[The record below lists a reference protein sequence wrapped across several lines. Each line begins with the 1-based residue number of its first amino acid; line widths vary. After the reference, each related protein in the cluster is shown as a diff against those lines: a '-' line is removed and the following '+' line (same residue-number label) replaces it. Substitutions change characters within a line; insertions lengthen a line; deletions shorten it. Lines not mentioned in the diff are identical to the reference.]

1 MAQKGVGFSS
11 AKFGFEEA
19 YFVIAGVPYEGAGS
33 LRPGSKAGPKA
44 IREASHNLEPYLFE
58 HDLDLRSVPAHDM
71 GDLPK
76 VKRPADMLLHVREAA
91 DKIVGA
97 GKFPIFIGGEHIIAL
112 PVIQAYKDIGV
123 ISIDAHLDFRE
134 EQEGNA
140 VGGNCVMRRAADHV
154 GIDNVLPFGVRSIS
168 MEEKR
173 SKMPNYVDSFSI
185 HDQGLE
191 NSWKRAMNM
200 MRRERVFLSLDIDGI
215 DPSFAP
221 GTGTPE
227 PFGLTPYEVKRCINM
242 LGDRMAG
249 FDVSEVCP
257 ACDQGSTAVLAAR
270 LIQEVMA
277 VGWKH
282 RKGK

>member
-1 MAQKGVGFSS
+1 MAQKGVTFAS
-11 AKFGFEEA
+11 AKFGFDEA
-19 YFVIAGVPYEGAGS
+19 RFVIVGVPFESGGS
-33 LRPGSKAGPKA
+33 LRPGCRVGPKA

-58 HDLDLRSVPAHDM
+58 HDLDLGTVPVHDM

-76 VKRPADMLLHVREAA
+76 VKKVADMMENVRAAA
-91 DKIVGA
+91 DKIIGA
-97 GKFPIFIGGEHIIAL
+97 GKFPIFMGGEHTIAL
-112 PVIQAYKDIGV
+112 PIIQAYKDIGV
-123 ISIDAHLDFRE
+123 ISIDAHLDFCQ
-134 EQEGNA
+134 EQEGSA
-140 VGGNCVMRRAADHV
+140 LGHSCVMRRAADHL
-154 GIDNVLPFGVRSIS
+154 GIENVLPFGVRSIS
-168 MEEKR
+168 LAEKMA
-173 SKMPNYVDSFSI
+173 SMPNYVDSFTI
-185 HDQGLE
+185 HEQGLE

-227 PFGLTPYEVKRCINM
+227 PFGLSPYEVKRCINM
-242 LGDRMAG
+242 LGERMVG

-270 LIQEVMA
+270 LIQEVLA

>member
-1 MAQKGVGFSS
+1 MAQKGVTFAS
-11 AKFGFEEA
+11 AKANFDEA
-19 YFVIAGVPYEGAGS
+19 HFVIVGVPFETGKS
-33 LRPGSKAGPKA
+33 LRPGCRGGPKA
-44 IREASHNLEPYLFE
+44 IREASHNLETYLFE
-58 HDLDLRSVPAHDM
+58 HDLDLRSVPVHDM

-76 VKRPADMLLHVREAA
+76 VKKNTDMVEHVRQAA
-91 DKIVGA
+91 EKIIGA
-97 GKFPIFIGGEHIIAL
+97 GKFPIFMGGEHIISL
-112 PVIQAYKDIGV
+112 PVVQSFKDIGV

-134 EQEGNA
+134 EQDGSA
-140 VGGNCVMRRAADHV
+140 LGGSCVMRRMADQI
-154 GIDNVLPFGVRSIS
+154 GLENVLPFGVRSIS
-168 MEEKR
+168 LEEKT
-173 SKMPNYVDSFSI
+173 SKMPNYIDSFSI
-185 HDQGLE
+185 HEQGIE

-227 PFGLTPYEVKRCINM
+227 PFGLSPYEVKRCINM
-242 LGDRMAG
+242 LGERMVG

-270 LIQEVMA
+270 LVQEVLA